1 MIISADARMDLR
13 RLHPTIRMRIRNK
26 LVQLQETCDD
36 RPHKALKGIHREKF
50 SLRVA
55 KHYRILYTFNRQT
68 KEITISRIGHR
79 SKIY

>member
-1 MIISADARMDLR
+1 MDLR

-36 RPHKALKGIHREKF
+36 RPHKTLKGIHRGEF